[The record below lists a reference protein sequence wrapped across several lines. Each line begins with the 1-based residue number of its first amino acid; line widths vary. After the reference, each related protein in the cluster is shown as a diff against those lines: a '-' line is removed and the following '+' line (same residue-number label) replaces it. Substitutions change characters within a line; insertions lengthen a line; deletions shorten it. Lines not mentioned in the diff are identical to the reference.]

1 MFLGFSPVVQL
12 LIIPEIGFDPN
23 RLFSV
28 FLNKKTVEVR
38 CSYRNHNH
46 SVWQSRD
53 HEKCSQML

>member
-38 CSYRNHNH
+38 CSY
-46 SVWQSRD
+46 
-53 HEKCSQML
+53 

>member
-12 LIIPEIGFDPN
+12 LIIPEIGFNLN
-23 RLFSV
+23 RLFSF

-38 CSYRNHNH
+38 CSYRNHKH

-53 HEKCSQML
+53 HGKCSQML